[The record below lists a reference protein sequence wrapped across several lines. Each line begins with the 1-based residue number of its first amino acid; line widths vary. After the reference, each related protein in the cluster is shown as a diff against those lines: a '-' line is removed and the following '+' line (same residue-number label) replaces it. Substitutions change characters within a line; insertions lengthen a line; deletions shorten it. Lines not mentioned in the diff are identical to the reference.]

1 MRKFI
6 LLLIVNSFICTL
18 HAQMPDLSN
27 CRDAKAKLVLISK
40 YVQSCGSHEKYQEAI
55 DAMKIG
61 IKIAKEARIDSTL
74 VQYYY
79 FTGVSY
85 AVSNVDSALIYLREA
100 EKLACKIH
108 NTKYLVRSEFEL
120 LNIYHQQ
127 SKTDSIAPLMQ
138 SLKNESTKLDS
149 LSWEKAT
156 LLNNLGYAYYRQ
168 LKYNESLGYFFKA
181 LHIYE
186 HLKDTS
192 DIAVLWHILGNAYQK
207 LNLYDQS
214 ISYYLKARALYLQKG
229 TELRASECSDDLGL
243 SYAQIGKLDS
253 AVICHRHALKIAE
266 KYHAYESSAYASLH
280 LGEVYIKLKQFPLAE
295 PYLTKALNIGQK
307 NNFTPII
314 IDAFMDLGNINFE
327 QQKFDKAAYFY
338 KKAYELALTNERK
351 TLLVEACRNL
361 AKTEAALGNFSK
373 AYQYQ
378 AIYITYKD
386 SITTETSNKNIAEM
400 EAKYQNEQKQH
411 EILLLNEKNKTQS
424 LLLKSK
430 QLSQNLLFAGLFLI
444 IIIAGLLWRSYAIK
458 QKANIALG
466 QKNNEISEAY
476 QQISEVNE
484 KLNEANQSKSKL
496 FSIISHDLRGPV
508 NSLFQ
513 FLSLQKNNP
522 DRLNAEEK
530 TKHNDRIIQSAENL
544 SEVMEDLL
552 IWSKSQMESFELSL
566 EKISVKEL
574 LDEVSLIYDI
584 HLKGKN
590 LLLNINCPSDLLF
603 STDVNFLKIIIRNL
617 LNNAIKFSPE
627 NDKISISV
635 SESLNG
641 IRLSFKNN
649 GIGLN
654 KEQIAGMD
662 NWQSIKSSSSG
673 LGLKLTR
680 EFVEKLNGTLDII
693 SEAGKGTDFIVNLN
707 TLP

>member
-1 MRKFI
+1 MQKFIFI
-6 LLLIVNSFICTL
+6 LLTTLFISPL
-18 HAQMPDLSN
+18 HAQMPDLSK
-27 CRDAKAKLVLISK
+27 CKDAKSKLVLISK

-55 DAMKIG
+55 EAMKIG

-85 AVSNVDSALIYLREA
+85 AVSNVDSALIYLRQA
-100 EKLACKIH
+100 EKLASMIH
-108 NTKYLVRSEFEL
+108 NTKYLVRSKFEL

-138 SLKNESTKLDS
+138 SLKNESAKLDS

-156 LLNNLGYAYYRQ
+156 LLNNIGYAYYRQ

-186 HLKDTS
+186 YLKDTS

-214 ISYYLKARALYLQKG
+214 ISYYIKARALYLQNG

-243 SYAQIGKLDS
+243 LYAKIGKFDS
-253 AVICHRHALKIAE
+253 AIICHRHALKIAE
-266 KYHAYESSAYASLH
+266 KYHASESSAYASLH
-280 LGEVYIKLKQFPLAE
+280 LGEVYVKLKQFQLAE
-295 PYLTKALNIGQK
+295 PFLTKALNIGQK
-307 NNFTPII
+307 NNFTPVI
-314 IDAFMDLGNINFE
+314 IDALMDLGNINFE
-327 QQKFDKAAYFY
+327 QQRFEKAADYY
-338 KKAYELALTNERK
+338 EKAYGLALTNERK

-386 SITTETSNKNIAEM
+386 SITTETTNKNIAEM
-400 EAKYQNEQKQH
+400 EAKYQNKQKQH

-424 LLLKSK
+424 LVLKSK
-430 QLSQNLLFAGLFLI
+430 QLSQNLLFAGMFLI
-444 IIIAGLLWRSYAIK
+444 ILIAALLWRSYAIK

-466 QKNNEISEAY
+466 LKKNEISEAY

-508 NSLFQ
+508 TSLFQ

-522 DRLNAEEK
+522 DWLNAEEK
-530 TKHNDRIIQSAENL
+530 KKHSDRIIQSAENL

-566 EKISVKEL
+566 ETISIKEL

-584 HLKGKN
+584 HLKEKN
-590 LLLNINCPSDLLF
+590 LRLNINCASGMQF
-603 STDVNFLKIIIRNL
+603 STDVNFIKIIMRNL
-617 LNNAIKFSPE
+617 LNNAIKYSPE

-654 KEQIAGMD
+654 KAQIADMD
-662 NWQSIKSSSSG
+662 NWQSIKSSSTG

-707 TLP
+707 SIN

>member
-1 MRKFI
+1 
-6 LLLIVNSFICTL
+6 
-18 HAQMPDLSN
+18 MPDLSKSK
-27 CRDAKAKLVLISK
+27 DAKSKLVLISK

-61 IKIAKEARIDSTL
+61 IKIAKDARIDSTL

-79 FTGVSY
+79 FTGVSF
-85 AVSNVDSALIYLREA
+85 AVSNVDSALIYLRQA
-100 EKLACKIH
+100 EKLARKIH

-127 SKTDSIAPLMQ
+127 SKTDSILPLMQ
-138 SLKNESTKLDS
+138 SLKNESSKLDS

-156 LLNNLGYAYYRQ
+156 LLNNIGYAYYRQ

-186 HLKDTS
+186 YLKDTS

-214 ISYYLKARALYLQKG
+214 ISYYIKARALYLQNG

-243 SYAQIGKLDS
+243 LYAKIGKLDS
-253 AVICHRHALKIAE
+253 AIICHRHALKIAE
-266 KYHAYESSAYASLH
+266 KYHASESSAYASLH
-280 LGEVYIKLKQFPLAE
+280 LGEVYVKLKQFHMAE
-295 PYLTKALNIGQK
+295 PFLTKALNIGQK
-307 NNFTPII
+307 NNFTPVI
-314 IDAFMDLGNINFE
+314 IDALMDLGNINFE
-327 QQKFDKAAYFY
+327 QQRFEKAADFY
-338 KKAYELALTNERK
+338 EKAYGLALTNERK

-386 SITTETSNKNIAEM
+386 SITTETTNKNIAEM

-424 LLLKSK
+424 LVLKSK
-430 QLSQNLLFAGLFLI
+430 QLSQNLLYAGLFFILL
-444 IIIAGLLWRSYAIK
+444 IAGLLWRSYAIK

-466 QKNNEISEAY
+466 LKNNEISAAY
-476 QQISEVNE
+476 QQISEVND

-508 NSLFQ
+508 ISLFQ

-522 DRLNAEEK
+522 EWLNVEEK

-566 EKISVKEL
+566 EMISIKEL
-574 LDEVSLIYDI
+574 LDEVSLIYNI
-584 HLKGKN
+584 HLQEKN
-590 LLLNINCPSDLLF
+590 LRLNINCPSGLHF
-603 STDVNFLKIIIRNL
+603 STDINFIKIIIRNL
-617 LNNAIKFSPE
+617 LNNAIKYSPE
-627 NDKISISV
+627 NDEISISA
-635 SESLNG
+635 SESMNG
-641 IRLSFKNN
+641 VRLSFKNN

-662 NWQSIKSSSSG
+662 NWQSIKSSSTG

-680 EFVEKLNGTLDII
+680 EFIEKLNGTLDII